1 MQKKVHFLVTLMLFF
16 ATSMMAQITTSGI
29 SGHVT
34 SDNEDVVGASI
45 TATHKPSGTVYRAVT
60 NSNGRYTIQ
69 GMRVGGPYTVE
80 VSYIGYQTK
89 AFNNVNLL
97 LGESQTLSCSLQ
109 EDAQLLDELV
119 VTGQKGLNASRTGAA
134 QSISAEMIS
143 QIPTVT
149 HQLSDLVRM
158 SPQVSVNEQAG
169 AMSFA
174 GTNNRYN
181 SFQVDGVM
189 NNDTFGLTANGQNG
203 AQAGARPIS
212 VETID
217 QIQINVVPFDVRQG
231 GFTGGAI
238 NAITKSGTNTFHGSV
253 FGYGNNENLVG
264 RHYLNPDGSYAR
276 PYDKE
281 KEYLAGFTLGGP
293 IVKDKLFFFVNYE
306 KSNKEYP
313 NLYTF
318 GSEGLK
324 VPTDMAMDI
333 LNAVKDMAARQGYEY
348 DGRFSTSDKYVKSQ
362 KWGVKLDWNINDFNK
377 MTFRYSHVDGQQLN
391 GLGGIATVNTIDH
404 EYEFQHRS
412 NTFMLELQSRLSPNL
427 SNEARV
433 SFASVRDRR
442 AAGVPFPQVTVYNVG
457 MGNDKGTVNIGNEYS
472 SMANALDQNIW
483 TLEDNFT
490 WYKGNHTF
498 TFGTH
503 NELYN
508 FRNLF
513 IQNIYGC
520 YYFADY
526 TNFMNYYQSFLA
538 GAPDGSLIR
547 NYYFKQANVDVTGD
561 PRWAAEFSAAQL
573 GFYVQDKWDATD
585 NFQLTYGLRMELPL
599 FFDRPAENVGFNE
612 YAATKG
618 WDLKTNQKLKS
629 TPMWSPRVGF
639 RWDIQKNHKFIL
651 RGGVGIFTG
660 RIPFVW
666 LSNSFSNT
674 GIQLES
680 YSSNGFPALQLIL
693 DPNGQQAN
701 ADQLK
706 ASGSQEPNV
715 FAKNFKFA
723 QNARLNLG
731 FDFEALGI
739 NWTAE
744 AIYGKTLN
752 DVYYKN
758 LAYEA
763 NGKTFNQMF
772 PEQYWDTRVMMTRT
786 STGTPY
792 SNIYG
797 IYNTSK
803 GYTYNLSLKGEK
815 HLRNLDLSASYTF
828 TRSRAVSSVTSSTA
842 HSNWRNNHTYGDP
855 NDPKLA
861 NSGFNVPHTI
871 KASAFYHFSLGRNEL
886 FTTTLGLIYEG
897 HSGAPYSIYNYGDM
911 NGDGYNGN
919 DLFYIPTDEQL
930 DAMPFIDHKDAAGMV
945 DYPAADQREN
955 FRAWINN
962 TPYLRNHRGQFY
974 ERYADNLPFEYHI
987 DFHAAEKIKVKC
999 GKYTHALEISFDIM
1013 NVMNMINKD
1022 WGRSYGSSYMSQYFS
1037 PLSYLG
1043 NGNYQYTGKADTPLV
1058 YPSSYYSRWR
1068 GQIGLKYT
1076 F

>member
-1 MQKKVHFLVTLMLFF
+1 MQKKVHLLVSLMLFF

-29 SGHVT
+29 YGHVT
-34 SDNEDVVGASI
+34 SDQEDVIGATI

-60 NSNGRYTIQ
+60 NANGRYTIQ

-89 AFNNVNLL
+89 NFNNVNLL
-97 LGESQTLSCSLQ
+97 LGESQNLSCSLQ
-109 EDAQLLDELV
+109 EDATELDVLV
-119 VTGQKGLNASRTGAA
+119 VTGQRGLNATKTGAA
-134 QSISAEMIS
+134 QSIDAALINN
-143 QIPTVT
+143 IPSVT
-149 HQLSDLVRM
+149 HSIADIARLN
-158 SPQVSVNEQAG
+158 PQVSINEQSG

-181 SFQVDGVM
+181 AFQVDGVM
-189 NNDTFGLTANGQNG
+189 NNDSFGLTSNGQNG
-203 AQAGARPIS
+203 AQAGTQPIS
-212 VETID
+212 MATID
-217 QIQINVVPFDVRQG
+217 QIQINIAPFDVRQG

-238 NAITKSGTNTFHGSV
+238 NATTKSGTNDFHGSV
-253 FGYGNNENLVG
+253 YGFGNNEDLVG
-264 RHYLNPDGSYAR
+264 RHYLNPDGSYAK

-281 KEYLAGFTLGGP
+281 KEYLAGITLGGP
-293 IVKDKLFFFVNYE
+293 IVKNKLFFFANYE
-306 KSNKEYP
+306 RSKKEYP

-318 GSEGLK
+318 GADGLK
-324 VPTDMAMDI
+324 VPTDLANSI
-333 LNAVKDMAARQGYEY
+333 LDAVKDMAHQQGYDY
-348 DGRFSTSDKYVKSQ
+348 NGQFSTSDKYIRSEKY
-362 KWGVKLDWNINDFNK
+362 GLKLDWNINDFNK
-377 MTFRYSHVDGQQLN
+377 LTFRYSHVDGQQLN
-391 GLGGIATVNTIDH
+391 GLGGISSVNTFDH
-404 EYEFQHRS
+404 EYEFQHRT
-412 NTFMLELQSRLSPNL
+412 NTFMMELQSRLSPNL

-442 AAGVPFPQVTVYNVG
+442 AAGAPFPQVTVYNVG
-457 MGNDKGTVNIGNEYS
+457 TGDNKGTVNIGNEYS
-472 SMANALDQNIW
+472 SMANALDQDIW
-483 TLEDNFT
+483 TFEDNFT

-503 NELYN
+503 NEMYK

-513 IQNIYGC
+513 IQNLYGC
-520 YYFADY
+520 YYFQDY
-526 TNFMNYYQSFLA
+526 TNFWNYYQGFLN
-538 GAPDGSLIR
+538 GTPDGSLIR
-547 NYYFKQANVDVTGD
+547 NFYFKQANVDVTGD

-599 FFDRPAENVGFNE
+599 FFDRPAANVAFND
-612 YAATKG
+612 YAASKG
-618 WDLKTNQKLKS
+618 WNLKTNQKLRS
-629 TPMWSPRVGF
+629 QPMWSPRLGF
-639 RWDIQKNHKFIL
+639 RWDIQNNRKYIL
-651 RGGVGIFTG
+651 RGGVGVFTG

-680 YSSNGFPALQLIL
+680 YSSGGFQNLRLLL
-693 DPNGQQAN
+693 DPNNQTEN
-701 ADQLK
+701 AELLR

-723 QNARLNLG
+723 QSARLNIG

-744 AIYGKTLN
+744 AIYSKTLN

-763 NGKTFNQMF
+763 TGQTFNQLF
-772 PEQYWDTRVMMTRT
+772 PEQYWDTRTMMTRT
-786 STGTPY
+786 SNNTPF

-803 GYTYNLSLKGEK
+803 GYTYNLSLKAEK
-815 HLRNLDLSASYTF
+815 HMNNLDLAASYTF

-855 NDPKLA
+855 NEPKLA

-871 KASAFYHFSLGRNEL
+871 KASAFYHFSLDRNEM
-886 FTTTLGLIYEG
+886 FTTTVGLIYEG

-919 DLFYIPTDEQL
+919 DLFFIPNDEQL
-930 DAMPFIDHKDAAGMV
+930 DAMPFVDHYNANNQIDI
-945 DYPAADQREN
+945 PAADQREN
-955 FRAWINN
+955 FRAWLQN
-962 TPYLRNHRGQFY
+962 TPYLRNHRGQYY

-987 DFHAAEKIKVKC
+987 DFHAAEKIKF
-999 GKYTHALEISFDIM
+999 GKGPKAHALEISLDIM
-1013 NVMNMINKD
+1013 NVANMLNKD
-1022 WGRSYGSSYMSQYFS
+1022 WGRSWGSSYMSQYFS
-1037 PLSYLG
+1037 PLTYMG
-1043 NGNYQYTGKADTPLV
+1043 NGRYQFTGTANTPLV